1 MDFWQ
6 VILMPFSWLLKTFCQ
21 VFNSYGVALLLFT
34 LVVKVILFPLSLK
47 GKKSCGG
54 SLGKMLRSAGKAL
67 ENLSGLVGM

>member
-1 MDFWQ
+1 MTKCSTFLKGMAAG
-6 VILMPFSWLLKTFCQ
+6 LMAS
-21 VFNSYGVALLLFT
+21 GA
-34 LVVKVILFPLSLK
+34 VVCVMSLK